1 MKACKVKQNM
11 LKIYFLCLVSMG
23 SQLASAESIS
33 QNIEFD
39 NTPKNGTI
47 TNMLENKTENSQITY
62 REFQQSQ
69 KQVKSHIRAVYRQT
83 KCQETAKNK
92 LQDGVNTVYEQE
104 SSTVFPYYPSYKSSN
119 LHRNHQPI
127 TGFMT
132 TADRQ
137 VNSASKANKFQM
149 SNHAV
154 QAEIAANNL
163 HAYQAFN
170 CTLDENLEY
179 QATQIPNRL
188 NNLQAGVLKLQ
199 RQNNTQKTQD
209 SNYLYIHESSLK
221 NLHIKTSQVL
231 ATQDYESL
239 GYKAVAEQKEIH
251 FPGKHEQKNNTSK
264 IAVLAKQDSKQP
276 LQIQNPVTVKD
287 SSPLSTTQQ
296 NSDQLTSS
304 PVLQFEPLLEPN
316 EQAGLQIEQKQ
327 GLDTQEKSPKNRL
340 LNPPQ
345 LAILGCAE
353 QFCSPLNKFDKA
365 NQQNLTLNKLSLD
378 LDPKNINTQAAA
390 SFLISGQSEYKNLR
404 VELFQK
410 RADKKN
416 NLLASKLTD
425 SQGNFY
431 FIVNSNFVDNK
442 TYEIFAKI
450 QDHSSQT
457 YKLQVDSALTIEQIA
472 PTKFCGKLLSESNFM
487 CALGQNP
494 SLDFNLPESRYL
506 ELFYNSEVTAGVL
519 EQQTSKQVTIAANQE
534 YLKTLKNQSQHKVIY
549 VVRDKLNPLM
559 ASNPVVIEFQSYL
572 PVFNLM
578 SVPIYTVVFL
588 IILVLI
594 FQKIYKNN
602 PYQDEKELAKANL
615 EI

>member
-1 MKACKVKQNM
+1 
-11 LKIYFLCLVSMG
+11 MG
-23 SQLASAESIS
+23 SQLASAQSTS
-33 QNIEFD
+33 QNTEFD
-39 NTPKNGTI
+39 NTPKNGAI
-47 TNMLENKTENSQITY
+47 TNILENKTQNSQRTY
-62 REFQQSQ
+62 REFQERQ
-69 KQVKSHIRAVYRQT
+69 KQAKSDTRADYRQV
-83 KCQETAKNK
+83 KYQQISKAK
-92 LQDGVNTVYEQE
+92 LQDGINSINEQKNSTTV
-104 SSTVFPYYPSYKSSN
+104 PCYPSYNSSN

-127 TGFMT
+127 KGSIAT
-132 TADRQ
+132 TDRQ
-137 VNSASKANKFQM
+137 VNAASKTNKFKM

-154 QAEIAANNL
+154 QAQIPTVSL
-163 HAYQAFN
+163 HAYQGFS
-170 CTLDENLEY
+170 CILDENFDY
-179 QATQIPNRL
+179 QATQIQNRL

-199 RQNNTQKTQD
+199 TQNSIKKTQD
-209 SNYLYIHESSLK
+209 TKYLYIHESSLQ
-221 NLHIKTSQVL
+221 NLHTKTSKVL
-231 ATQDYESL
+231 ATQDYASL
-239 GYKAVAEQKEIH
+239 GYKAVSEQKEIH
-251 FPGKHEQKNNTSK
+251 YPKEHEQKNNTSK
-264 IAVLAKQDSKQP
+264 ITVLAKQDSKQS
-276 LQIQNPVTVKD
+276 LQIQDSATIKD
-287 SSPLSTTQQ
+287 SSQLSTRQQ
-296 NSDQLTSS
+296 SSDQLVSS
-304 PVLQFEPLLEPN
+304 PVLQFEPLLEQN
-316 EQAGLQIEQKQ
+316 KQTGLHIEQKQ
-327 GLDTQEKSPKNRL
+327 GLDTQEKSPENRL
-340 LNPPQ
+340 LNPPEI
-345 LAILGCAE
+345 AIPGCAE

-365 NQQNLTLNKLSLD
+365 NQQNLTLDKLSLD
-378 LDPKNINTQAAA
+378 LDPQNINTQASA
-390 SFLISGQSEYKNLR
+390 SFLISGRSEYQNLR

-442 TYEIFAKI
+442 TYEIFAQI

-457 YKLQVDSALTIEQIA
+457 YKLQVDSTLIVEQIA
-472 PTKFCGKLLSESNFM
+472 PIKFCGKLLAESNFM

-519 EQQTSKQVTIAANQE
+519 EQQNSKQVTIAANQE
-534 YLKTLKNQSQHKVIY
+534 YLKTLKHQSQHKVIY

-559 ASNPVVIEFQSYL
+559 ASSPVVIEFQSYL

-602 PYQDEKELAKANL
+602 PHQDEKELAKANL